1 MMLKSWKMYWYMS
14 ITWKYY
20 VFLIT
25 VELTEPP
32 YHIHDSGYASFGLKI
47 DVFFRTPVNP
57 KERQIHYEYDL
68 FLPGVGQPTVSSFKT
83 ERLQFIN
90 PPPTFRAMLI
100 AGGAVSVFSC
110 KLTFIKKLW
119 IIQRYSIR
127 PSWLLTPIWP
137 VCMCDGLLQTEQ
149 DFSQLDKLI
158 VCKNQLGNYP
168 HVKF

>member
-1 MMLKSWKMYWYMS
+1 M
-14 ITWKYY
+14 
-20 VFLIT
+20 IT

-110 KLTFIKKLW
+110 KLTSHQEIVNNSVVLHP
-119 IIQRYSIR
+119 SI
-127 PSWLLTPIWP
+127 LT
-137 VCMCDGLLQTEQ
+137 
-149 DFSQLDKLI
+149 LDPYLTW
-158 VCKNQLGNYP
+158 V
-168 HVKF
+168 HV